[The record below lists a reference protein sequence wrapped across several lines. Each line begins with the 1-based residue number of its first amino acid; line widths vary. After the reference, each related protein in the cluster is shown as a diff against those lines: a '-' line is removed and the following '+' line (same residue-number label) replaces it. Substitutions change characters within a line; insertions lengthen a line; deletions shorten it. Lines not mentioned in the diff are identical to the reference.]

1 MLDVARG
8 EFARD
13 FEEAL
18 AHRVGE
24 LLVTDSVILEPAWHG
39 LGLGPVLAGTAKL
52 ARVWSTVGFE
62 PFQHGV
68 HFLACHLQ
76 RPP

>member
-1 MLDVARG
+1 M
-8 EFARD
+8 
-13 FEEAL
+13 
-18 AHRVGE
+18 
-24 LLVTDSVILEPAWHG
+24 DSVILGPAWHG

-76 RPP
+76 RPLDLLAEHQQEFTAPCRSWSAQHGPQ